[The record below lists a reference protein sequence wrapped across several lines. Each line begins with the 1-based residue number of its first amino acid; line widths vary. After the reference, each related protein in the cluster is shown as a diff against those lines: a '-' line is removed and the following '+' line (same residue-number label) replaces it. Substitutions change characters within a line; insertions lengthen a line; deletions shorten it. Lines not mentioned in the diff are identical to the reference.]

1 MQRKIVITLS
11 PSWVLSHRT
20 DTTLPIPQIAEACLS
35 RFGEEIELGRQT
47 PTACILIYHGDLSDH
62 DVTEVLWGILFDTFD
77 LLSDEEI
84 ATIDIEG
91 FSPATEEADTLLETS
106 GISTEDKIASLIGA
120 PDFKA
125 LIAELRLIAPRLVA
139 RKTQAA
145 FLFQNFLF
153 AINDG
158 CGLTTYLRLFA
169 ETVTELNLVPQTRH
183 HGFLE
188 QRLAPPDGTSR
199 PFEPIHALFREIGRD
214 ERILLAIDISEW
226 MSCLSDRHFREFLAF
241 LEDRARNNLIVF
253 RVPFVEEE
261 VLTQIRTAL
270 EDRLFV
276 RTVAFPPM
284 DLSELTA
291 YAARELSSFGFE
303 AEEEAWELFR
313 ARITEEK
320 SDGRFYGMNTVN
332 KIVREM
338 IYRKQLSDAE
348 NGCDNTRICREDIRA
363 LTHRSTEYDTRDG
376 MSRLDDLIG
385 IAPIKAAI
393 EEIVGHIE
401 ASRHNPAM
409 GQPCIHM
416 RFLGNPGTGKTTV
429 ARILG
434 QILCER
440 GILRNGHFFEYG
452 GRDFC
457 GRYVGETAPKTA
469 GMCRDAYGSVL
480 FIDEAYSLYRGEGNT
495 ADYGI
500 EALETLIAEMENHR
514 RDFVVIM
521 AGYTGEMEE
530 LMKGNA
536 GLESRMPYV
545 IHFPNYTKDQ
555 LAEIFFRM
563 AKDIP
568 CEEGLKDE
576 VRAYFHAISEEVLA
590 SREFSNARFVR
601 NLFERTCAKATVRQ
615 KLERTDLFSLTCD
628 DFRLAGA
635 ERSFHIMLEKKTN
648 GSHNK
653 IGF

>member
-1 MQRKIVITLS
+1 MSRKIVITLS
-11 PSWVLSHRT
+11 GPWVLAHRE
-20 DTTLPIPQIAEACLS
+20 DDSLPIPRFAAACAA

-47 PTACILIYHGDLSDH
+47 PTACILIYHGDLTDRAL
-62 DVTEVLWGILFDTFD
+62 TEALRSLLFELFA
-77 LLSDEEI
+77 LREEEEI
-84 ATIDIEG
+84 ASIEIDDY
-91 FSPATEEADTLLETS
+91 SPSADEADTMLETQ
-106 GISTEDKIASLIGA
+106 GISPDDKIDSLIGA
-120 PDFKA
+120 ADFKA
-125 LIAELRLIAPRLVA
+125 LIAELRLVAPRLVA
-139 RKTQAA
+139 HKTQAA
-145 FLFQNFLF
+145 FLFQNYLF

-158 CGLTTYLRLFA
+158 CGLTTYLSLLA
-169 ETVTELNLVPQTRH
+169 ETVADLGLLRTERT
-183 HGFLE
+183 GFIEKKLGT
-188 QRLAPPDGTSR
+188 PDGTAR
-199 PFEPIHALFREIGRD
+199 PFEEVLSLFRSIGPD
-214 ERILLAIDISEW
+214 GRILLALDISEW
-226 MSCLSDRHFREFLAF
+226 MSCLSDRFFRDFLAV
-241 LEDRARNNLIVF
+241 LEDRARNNLIIF
-253 RVPFVEEE
+253 RVPFVEED
-261 VLTQIRTAL
+261 VLSQIRAAL

-284 DLSELTA
+284 DIEELTA
-291 YAARELSSFGFE
+291 YAKRELGSFGFD
-303 AEEEAWELFR
+303 AEEEAWSLFR
-313 ARITEEK
+313 ARVTEEK
-320 SDGRFYGMNTVN
+320 RDGRFYGMNTVN

-338 IYRKQLSDAE
+338 IYRKQLTDAE
-348 NGCDNTRICREDIRA
+348 NGIDTTHIRKEDITA
-363 LTHRSTEYDTRDG
+363 LVTSAENSDTRDG
-376 MSRLDDLIG
+376 MSMLDDLVG
-385 IAPIKAAI
+385 IEPIKAAI
-393 EEIVGHIE
+393 EEIVSHIE
-401 ASRHNPAM
+401 ESRRNPAM

-434 QILCER
+434 KILCER

-480 FIDEAYSLYRGEGNT
+480 FIDEAYSLYRGEGHT

-545 IHFPNYTKDQ
+545 INFPNYTREQ

-563 AKDIP
+563 AARIE
-568 CEEGLKDE
+568 CEAGLIEE
-576 VRAYFHAISEEVLA
+576 VRAYFGEIGDEVLL

-615 KLERTDLFSLTCD
+615 KLERAERFSLTKD
-628 DFRLAGA
+628 DFRLASA
-635 ERSFHIMLEKKTN
+635 ERSFGAMLGKKTAP
-648 GSHNK
+648 SKK